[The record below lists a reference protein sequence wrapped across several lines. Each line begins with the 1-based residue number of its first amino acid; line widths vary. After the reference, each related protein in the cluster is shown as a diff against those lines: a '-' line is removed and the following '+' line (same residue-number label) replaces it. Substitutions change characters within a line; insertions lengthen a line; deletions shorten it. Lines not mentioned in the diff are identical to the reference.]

1 MGKLPYVV
9 IFNSRGQRIGTRP
22 LIRTPADQAAR
33 LAELERQVAR
43 DRLRLQSPPAR
54 PPRR

>member
-1 MGKLPYVV
+1 MAAAYVV

-43 DRLRLQSPPAR
+43 DRALLQAPPAR